1 MTAEI
6 EIVFEIINLDL
17 TQLDYKTIFSK
28 QLDKRLPDRT
38 KTLTLRQQLA
48 VKQQKIL
55 HLQKE
60 IDYKEHKLNN
70 KNHHWD
76 RREQSRR
83 GFVANKRG
91 LEQSR
96 KN

>member
-6 EIVFEIINLDL
+6 KIIFELINLDL
-17 TQLDYKTIFSK
+17 TDLDYKTIFSK
-28 QLDKRLPDRT
+28 KLDERLPDR

-48 VKQQKIL
+48 TEQQKIL

-60 IDYKEHKLNN
+60 LDYKEHKLNN

-76 RREQSRR
+76 RRQQSRR
-83 GFVANKRG
+83 VFDANKRG

-96 KN
+96 RN

>member
-28 QLDKRLPDRT
+28 KLDERLPDR

-48 VKQQKIL
+48 TEQQKIL
-55 HLQKE
+55 HLHKE
-60 IDYKEHKLNN
+60 LNYKEHKLNN

-76 RREQSRR
+76 RRQQSRR